1 MSYYGQNLPKDKHIF
16 LGRKGGVSQGKYASL
31 NISCICNDD
40 KKSID
45 INRQKAA
52 EMLGGNIDDLLFL
65 RQMAST
71 NVIFVS
77 EPSIE
82 KVTADGM
89 VTKNKGIILGIK
101 TADCLPVLIADYKH
115 GVIGAAHAGWRGAI
129 RGVVENTLN
138 LMVEKGAELDNIAVA
153 LGPCIQQKSFEVGED
168 VYQECVLLNSEYG
181 AFFEYGRDE
190 KHFQFDLE
198 GLVKYRLQQ
207 YGIVNISVSGIDTY
221 ADEENYFSFRRNTHR
236 GLVAKEKDFP
246 CHVSLIKL

>member
-1 MSYYGQNLPKDKHIF
+1 
-16 LGRKGGVSQGKYASL
+16 
-31 NISCICNDD
+31 
-40 KKSID
+40 
-45 INRQKAA
+45 
-52 EMLGGNIDDLLFL
+52 
-65 RQMAST
+65 MAST

-77 EPSIE
+77 EPSRE

-138 LMVEKGAELDNIAVA
+138 LMIEKGAELDNIAVS